1 MYFSDRKLKSCHM
14 QASHAHSAHTHTQ
27 CAQCAHTHTR
37 RRPRTFYKCWRGFV
51 FEGLEHLEIENYHR
65 NDWKYFKWI
74 LYCMLWYV
82 NFQPLK
88 SVLHSIWTVLHL
100 AITFPSKVWC
110 SVLLFFLQIFKIF
123 AWKMHRQ
130 IGPQILS
137 CVHSRLHQFAPLA
150 WQQQCHMWHF
160 DAWRQQ
166 QVLGLRCARFSRFN
180 MVQSSFCP
188 NHVEAISDSLLPLRC
203 FFSKRNMSDLCSRAS
218 SGNGKETGCAP
229 GAAHNRCTVK
239 CNWLT
244 SCQIRQF
251 KGSKQLS
258 SSSQL
263 NGRREEYIKL

>member
-1 MYFSDRKLKSCHM
+1 MIRKFSTSEKCIAFNLNC
-14 QASHAHSAHTHTQ
+14 ASFGNHFPFKGMMF
-27 CAQCAHTHTR
+27 CA
-37 RRPRTFYKCWRGFV
+37 V
-51 FEGLEHLEIENYHR
+51 
-65 NDWKYFKWI
+65 I
-74 LYCMLWYV
+74 LSS
-82 NFQPLK
+82 NFQ
-88 SVLHSIWTVLHL
+88 
-100 AITFPSKVWC
+100 
-110 SVLLFFLQIFKIF
+110 IF

-137 CVHSRLHQFAPLA
+137 CVHSRLHQFAPFA

-244 SCQIRQF
+244 SCRIRQF

-263 NGRREEYIKL
+263 NGRRGIHKIIGLSC